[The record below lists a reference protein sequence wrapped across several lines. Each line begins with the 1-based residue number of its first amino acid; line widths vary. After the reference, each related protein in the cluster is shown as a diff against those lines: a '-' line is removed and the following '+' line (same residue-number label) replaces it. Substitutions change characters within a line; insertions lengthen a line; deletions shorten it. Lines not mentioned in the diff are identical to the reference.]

1 MLNTDSELLKTLEE
15 NGMVNSTK
23 NYLKNQLIETL
34 KKQKLKNE
42 TLNSKLFQYKNSQ
55 ISSLIRLSY
64 SIIMDFFS
72 KMNLPYSQS
81 TFNYEA
87 KNLLF
92 NTSIPYTESEIINLL
107 NINMYEFENAK
118 NNIVLG
124 INEPNI
130 LNNGNKI
137 GSTFLFYLMKH
148 SPFLKQERETQTD
161 LNLISL
167 PIKNEKKP
175 NYNISDFFT
184 IDEKLKFIEEQ
195 NNQKMNL
202 NKIIS
207 SQISQN
213 RYNKYKD
220 ECDKKY
226 QEQFKNEINRFQNI
240 ELSKM
245 KIEEN
250 KKYSEKLEK
259 LREEYEK
266 EFKEKEDNLN
276 QRMNELNEKEIKLE
290 KEYDNKQ
297 KEDNKKIE
305 EKIKFLEEK
314 EKNIDLKYKNELE
327 DIKNQKDNLKIKE
340 EEVEYLKE
348 NQDSIIQNEIEKAKN
363 IYEFKLNDEK
373 QKWNEERQKL
383 EEEKEKINKER
394 IKLLNSQKY
403 NNEIIKD
410 YLSSNNENAN
420 YKEFRNEIDFLKRDL
435 DDMRNKY
442 ISTITEN
449 TKLKEKIDILSKNNN
464 NNKNIN
470 SIPLR
475 TKNLNNQYQQMVEKN
490 QNEIKS
496 LKNSINE
503 LKKDIKKD
511 KKNISYDNKQKEEN
525 NKIGNINVNN
535 SINMS
540 NILKKLNQTTPVQ
553 NSQIENDN
561 KSQKP
566 IQKSIKIP
574 YNNNENNIKGK
585 RFYGTDR
592 RKILKELEKEHDL
605 LNIELRN
612 QFKNLLNNDIPI
624 FEYNKEAIEKL
635 KDESNINN
643 KKYTNIKNERINY
656 SNTLKILDNNN
667 NIDNNI
673 ITQENQLNIIPQN
686 QNEIESQLSSLNDIK
701 KASSDNNNLDS
712 SKVESK
718 KTPKYEENNISNEQ
732 NNSLKISNNE
742 INKNEIKNTLVG
754 SIVNVPSIKND
765 NINNEKSIDD
775 IQEIPS
781 NSEKEIISNKS
792 NNINL
797 NNSIKKS
804 INSIKEENEEIKNKG
819 IVNKFQNIDID
830 FDSKFNNYNF
840 NNNSIKNNSEIKN
853 ENNEEVIEEYDDY
866 YDSGLLDKKRSTD
879 NIDKGIIGSN
889 PKVSISNISGI
900 MKNSIKDSITGT
912 NFDNLFQ
919 YKNVDKESLS
929 NEFDGSNNVKK
940 KVMSGNFSSSN
951 KEQRINNKEI
961 KEELINNEESV

>member
-1 MLNTDSELLKTLEE
+1 MLSSDSELLKTLEE

-34 KKQKLKNE
+34 KKQKLKND
-42 TLNSKLFQYKNSQ
+42 TLNSKLLQYKNSQ

-118 NNIVLG
+118 NNILLG

-148 SPFLKQERETQTD
+148 SPFLKKESESQTD
-161 LNLISL
+161 LNLIAL

-184 IDEKLKFIEEQ
+184 IDEKLKYIEDK
-195 NNQKMNL
+195 NNQQMNL
-202 NKIIS
+202 NKLLS

-245 KIEEN
+245 KVEEN
-250 KKYSEKLEK
+250 RKYSEKLEK

-266 EFKEKEDNLN
+266 EFKEKEDKLN
-276 QRMNELNEKEIKLE
+276 QRINELNEKEIKLE

-297 KEDNKKIE
+297 KEENKKIE
-305 EKIKFLEEK
+305 EKIKLLEEK
-314 EKNIDLKYKNELE
+314 EKIIDLKYKNELE
-327 DIKNQKDNLKIKE
+327 DIKTQKENLKIKE
-340 EEVEYLKE
+340 EEVDYLKE
-348 NQDSIIQNEIEKAKN
+348 NQNSIIQNEIEKAKN
-363 IYEFKLNDEK
+363 IYQFKLNEEK
-373 QKWNEERQKL
+373 QKWNEEKEKL

-394 IKLLNSQKY
+394 NKLLKS
-403 NNEIIKD
+403 IKD
-410 YLSSNNENAN
+410 DLSLNNENEHYN
-420 YKEFRNEIDFLKRDL
+420 EFRNEIDFLKRDL

-442 ISTITEN
+442 TSTITEN

-464 NNKNIN
+464 NKNNTN

-475 TKNLNNQYQQMVEKN
+475 TKNLNNQYQQMIEKN
-490 QNEIKS
+490 QNEIKT
-496 LKNSINE
+496 LKNSMKE

-540 NILKKLNQTTPVQ
+540 NILKNLNQTMPAQ
-553 NSQIENDN
+553 NSQIVNENISQ
-561 KSQKP
+561 KTIQKP
-566 IQKSIKIP
+566 IKKTG
-574 YNNNENNIKGK
+574 NNNQNNIKGK

-592 RKILKELEKEHDL
+592 RKILEELEKEHDL

-635 KDESNINN
+635 KDEANLNN

-656 SNTLKILDNNN
+656 SNSLKVMDNNN
-667 NIDNNI
+667 NNDKNI
-673 ITQENQLNIIPQN
+673 ITQEKQLNIIPQN
-686 QNEIESQLSSLNDIK
+686 KNENESQLSSLNDIK
-701 KASSDNNNLDS
+701 KASSENNNVDS

-718 KTPKYEENNISNEQ
+718 KTPKYEENNISNEE

-742 INKNEIKNTLVG
+742 INKNENKNTLVG
-754 SIVNVPSIKND
+754 SIVNLPSNKND
-765 NINNEKSIDD
+765 NIKIEKSIDN
-775 IQEIPS
+775 IPEIPS
-781 NSEKEIISNKS
+781 NKEIEEISNKY
-792 NNINL
+792 NNININNNSIKQL
-797 NNSIKKS
+797 NNSIKEE
-804 INSIKEENEEIKNKG
+804 KEENQNKG
-819 IVNKFQNIDID
+819 IINKFQNIDID

-840 NNNSIKNNSEIKN
+840 NNNPNKNNSEIKN
-853 ENNEEVIEEYDDY
+853 ENNEDVIEEYDDY
-866 YDSGLLDKKRSTD
+866 YDSVHLDKKRSTD
-879 NIDKGIIGSN
+879 NIDKGIIG
-889 PKVSISNISGI
+889 ISNISGI

-919 YKNVDKESLS
+919 YKNVEKESLS
-929 NEFDGSNNVKK
+929 NENDGSNLKK
-940 KVMSGNFSSSN
+940 KAQSGNFSSSN
-951 KEQRINNKEI
+951 KDQRMYNKEI
-961 KEELINNEESV
+961 KEELVNNEDSV

>member
-1 MLNTDSELLKTLEE
+1 MLNSDSELLKTLEE

-34 KKQKLKNE
+34 KKQKIKNE
-42 TLNSKLFQYKNSQ
+42 ILNSKLSQYKNSP

-107 NINMYEFENAK
+107 NINMYEFEKSK
-118 NNIVLG
+118 NNILLG

-148 SPFLKQERETQTD
+148 SSFLKNDSETQTD

-175 NYNISDFFT
+175 NYNINDFFT

-442 ISTITEN
+442 ISKITEN

-470 SIPLR
+470 
-475 TKNLNNQYQQMVEKN
+475 
-490 QNEIKS
+490 
-496 LKNSINE
+496 
-503 LKKDIKKD
+503 
-511 KKNISYDNKQKEEN
+511 
-525 NKIGNINVNN
+525 
-535 SINMS
+535 
-540 NILKKLNQTTPVQ
+540 
-553 NSQIENDN
+553 
-561 KSQKP
+561 
-566 IQKSIKIP
+566 
-574 YNNNENNIKGK
+574 
-585 RFYGTDR
+585 
-592 RKILKELEKEHDL
+592 
-605 LNIELRN
+605 
-612 QFKNLLNNDIPI
+612 
-624 FEYNKEAIEKL
+624 
-635 KDESNINN
+635 
-643 KKYTNIKNERINY
+643 
-656 SNTLKILDNNN
+656 
-667 NIDNNI
+667 
-673 ITQENQLNIIPQN
+673 
-686 QNEIESQLSSLNDIK
+686 
-701 KASSDNNNLDS
+701 
-712 SKVESK
+712 
-718 KTPKYEENNISNEQ
+718 
-732 NNSLKISNNE
+732 
-742 INKNEIKNTLVG
+742 
-754 SIVNVPSIKND
+754 
-765 NINNEKSIDD
+765 
-775 IQEIPS
+775 
-781 NSEKEIISNKS
+781 
-792 NNINL
+792 
-797 NNSIKKS
+797 
-804 INSIKEENEEIKNKG
+804 
-819 IVNKFQNIDID
+819 
-830 FDSKFNNYNF
+830 
-840 NNNSIKNNSEIKN
+840 
-853 ENNEEVIEEYDDY
+853 
-866 YDSGLLDKKRSTD
+866 
-879 NIDKGIIGSN
+879 
-889 PKVSISNISGI
+889 
-900 MKNSIKDSITGT
+900 
-912 NFDNLFQ
+912 
-919 YKNVDKESLS
+919 
-929 NEFDGSNNVKK
+929 
-940 KVMSGNFSSSN
+940 
-951 KEQRINNKEI
+951 
-961 KEELINNEESV
+961 

>member
-1 MLNTDSELLKTLEE
+1 
-15 NGMVNSTK
+15 
-23 NYLKNQLIETL
+23 
-34 KKQKLKNE
+34 
-42 TLNSKLFQYKNSQ
+42 
-55 ISSLIRLSY
+55 
-64 SIIMDFFS
+64 
-72 KMNLPYSQS
+72 
-81 TFNYEA
+81 
-87 KNLLF
+87 
-92 NTSIPYTESEIINLL
+92 
-107 NINMYEFENAK
+107 MYEFENAK
-118 NNIVLG
+118 NNILLG

-148 SPFLKQERETQTD
+148 SSFLKKESETQTD

-184 IDEKLKFIEEQ
+184 IDEKLKFIEDK
-195 NNQKMNL
+195 NNQNMNL
-202 NKIIS
+202 NKLIS

-220 ECDKKY
+220 ECEKKY

-276 QRMNELNEKEIKLE
+276 QKMNELNEKEIKLE

-305 EKIKFLEEK
+305 EKIKLLEEK
-314 EKNIDLKYKNELE
+314 EKIIDSKYKKELE
-327 DIKNQKDNLKIKE
+327 DIRNQKENLKIKE

-348 NQDSIIQNEIEKAKN
+348 NQDSIIKNEIEKAKN
-363 IYEFKLNDEK
+363 IYEFKLNEEK
-373 QKWNEERQKL
+373 QKWNEEKEKL

-394 IKLLNSQKY
+394 NKLLNSQKNNNEY
-403 NNEIIKD
+403 IKNDLLSNNEII
-410 YLSSNNENAN
+410 
-420 YKEFRNEIDFLKRDL
+420 NEIDLLKRNL

-525 NKIGNINVNN
+525 NKVGNINVNN
-535 SINMS
+535 SINME
-540 NILKKLNQTTPVQ
+540 NILKNLNQTMPIQ
-553 NSQIENDN
+553 NSEIVNEK
-561 KSQKP
+561 KSQKT
-566 IQKSIKIP
+566 IQKPIKIP

-656 SNTLKILDNNN
+656 SNTLKIPDKNNF
-667 NIDNNI
+667 DKNI
-673 ITQENQLNIIPQN
+673 ITQEKHLNIIQQN
-686 QNEIESQLSSLNDIK
+686 K
-701 KASSDNNNLDS
+701 K
-712 SKVESK
+712 
-718 KTPKYEENNISNEQ
+718 
-732 NNSLKISNNE
+732 
-742 INKNEIKNTLVG
+742 
-754 SIVNVPSIKND
+754 
-765 NINNEKSIDD
+765 
-775 IQEIPS
+775 
-781 NSEKEIISNKS
+781 
-792 NNINL
+792 
-797 NNSIKKS
+797 
-804 INSIKEENEEIKNKG
+804 
-819 IVNKFQNIDID
+819 
-830 FDSKFNNYNF
+830 
-840 NNNSIKNNSEIKN
+840 
-853 ENNEEVIEEYDDY
+853 
-866 YDSGLLDKKRSTD
+866 
-879 NIDKGIIGSN
+879 
-889 PKVSISNISGI
+889 
-900 MKNSIKDSITGT
+900 
-912 NFDNLFQ
+912 
-919 YKNVDKESLS
+919 
-929 NEFDGSNNVKK
+929 
-940 KVMSGNFSSSN
+940 
-951 KEQRINNKEI
+951 
-961 KEELINNEESV
+961 